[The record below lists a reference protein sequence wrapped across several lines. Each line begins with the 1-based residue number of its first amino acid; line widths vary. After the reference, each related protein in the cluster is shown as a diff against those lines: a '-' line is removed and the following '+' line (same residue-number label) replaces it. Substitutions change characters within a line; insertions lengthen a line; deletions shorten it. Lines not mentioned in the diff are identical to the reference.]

1 MAGGYEAAG
10 RANGLEVRE
19 SPAVALLRLGHTPQ
33 SHTRLSL
40 GHRGATGLKATT
52 GAGVVVGLLARQ
64 AQPHVRHAQTPWVG
78 GLGGRRDRALIT
90 GRRRVDLAAFERDR
104 A

>member
-33 SHTRLSL
+33 GHKRLGL
-40 GHRGATGLKATT
+40 GHRGVTGLQAII
-52 GAGVVVGLLARQ
+52 GAA
-64 AQPHVRHAQTPWVG
+64 
-78 GLGGRRDRALIT
+78 RRDT
-90 GRRRVDLAAFERDR
+90 GLAGELQRTGMCGSDTNA
-104 A
+104 